1 MSFLECSVHLSII
14 KNCIS
19 FIGSEVRNSKQLC
32 IIFSSKINVFTKMK
46 RIYNNIFLP
55 DNLEVRWVEVNTCSL
70 LVASQPIRVQDYD
83 HVTPGTN
90 QSLGQGRS
98 KSETGK
104 MGRCEDRTF
113 PPKSPTP
120 FLKDRVN
127 YFNIFCKKIVTF

>member
-1 MSFLECSVHLSII
+1 MYKRLYNEVINIWELEKSFLECSVHLNII

-19 FIGSEVRNSKQLC
+19 FIGLEVGNSKQLC

-70 LVASQPIRVQDYD
+70 LVASQPIRFQDYD

-113 PPKSPTP
+113 PPNHPPP
-120 FLKDRVN
+120 F
-127 YFNIFCKKIVTF
+127 